1 MGSWKY
7 EVMEYFM
14 LINYL
19 ILQLLLPNPWV
30 ERKRKIMVPIVHMA
44 HMGSCQKQIHCPSS
58 WNHKASW
65 EYKFMRIIMIRMLKK
80 ILELGYKQKQAIE
93 EKKLLLDTFGFNVFF
108 CNSGNTWTKVAKIKC
123 LIYELRIE
131 QLQTWY
137 VILTLL
143 LLNMTWELNK
153 YKHDRP
159 SWHSYCIY
167 CKKWNMKLLI
177 TWFYLKSLYN

>member
-30 ERKRKIMVPIVHMA
+30 KRKRKRMVPIVHM
-44 HMGSCQKQIHCPSS
+44 GSYQKDIHCPSS

-65 EYKFMRIIMIRMLKK
+65 EYKFIMIRMLKK
-80 ILELGYKQKQAIE
+80 ISELGYKQKQSIE

-108 CNSGNTWTKVAKIKC
+108 CNSGNTCTKFSKINC
-123 LIYELRIE
+123 LIYDLRIE
-131 QLQTWY
+131 QVQTW
-137 VILTLL
+137 
-143 LLNMTWELNK
+143 
-153 YKHDRP
+153 
-159 SWHSYCIY
+159 
-167 CKKWNMKLLI
+167 
-177 TWFYLKSLYN
+177 